1 MFVLLVVV
9 VVGLRQSRTT
19 MESALGGFTACGT
32 TTTMAEQADAGVT
45 VSITVAT
52 SVDRR

>member
-1 MFVLLVVV
+1 
-9 VVGLRQSRTT
+9 

-45 VSITVAT
+45 VSVTVAT
-52 SVDRR
+52 SVDRC